1 MIMRKRLIGS
11 VLPLALIVAPLSAI
25 TSACC
30 GSSAA
35 ASKASG
41 SGGCSGG
48 GSSVQSCSPYAE
60 DKNGFGKIAVQQK
73 GPQQPVAWGVYPI
86 DPAGVFKVTITVD
99 DQVYDDKPSQPYP
112 PHGSV
117 KVDASSPFSRART
130 ADSRLRFV
138 IARCSICA
146 LSNWN
151 MNMLSS
157 F

>member
-1 MIMRKRLIGS
+1 MRKRLIVS
-11 VLPLALIVAPLSAI
+11 VLPLAVILAPLSAV

-48 GSSVQSCSPYAE
+48 GGSQIQSCSRYAE
-60 DKNGFGKIAVQQK
+60 DKNEFGKIAVQQK
-73 GPQQPVAWGVYPI
+73 GPQQPVAWGVYPT

-99 DQVYDDKPSQPYP
+99 DQVYDDKPAQPYP

-117 KVDASSPFSRART
+117 KVDPSNKRYLQSGATFSITGTVTRAGDIQEGFYFNCT
-130 ADSRLRFV
+130 LA
-138 IARCSICA
+138 
-146 LSNWN
+146 
-151 MNMLSS
+151 
-157 F
+157 